1 MDHTNNDDFVP
12 EYCLKLRAAER
23 PAKPKVSCIIPAF
36 NEAANIVLLLETL
49 HALLSQQGLEH
60 ELIVVD
66 DGSRDATVEQVLSV
80 AGKLPVT
87 LVQLSRNFGKE
98 LALTAGIDLAD
109 CDVAVLI
116 DGDFQHPPEMIPE
129 FLAQWRN
136 GYDMVYSVRANREGE
151 TLAKRWFTRTF
162 YTLLNL
168 GTQLKIP
175 ENTQDFRV
183 LDRCILDALRQ
194 MPERNRFMKGL
205 YNWVGFTRLGVVTHT
220 NNRLGGQSSFNLW
233 RLLGLGLT
241 GLTSF
246 SNVPL
251 RVWTLLGSTV
261 SLTAIA
267 YAIYVVFDT
276 LMFGNDQHGWPTLT
290 VGIMFLGGVQLLSI
304 GVLGEYIGRIFTE
317 VKLRPAYFVSRIT
330 RGGHHSG
337 DAE

>member
-1 MDHTNNDDFVP
+1 MNDDFVP

-23 PAKPKVSCIIPAF
+23 PAAPLVSCIIPAF
-36 NEAANIVLLLETL
+36 NEADNIVLLLQTL
-49 HALLSQQGLEH
+49 HTLLTEHGLQH
-60 ELIVVD
+60 ELMVVD
-66 DGSRDATVEQVLSV
+66 DGSQDATVERVLEASSRF
-80 AGKLPVT
+80 PVT
-87 LVQLSRNFGKE
+87 LIQLSRNFGKE
-98 LALTAGIDLAD
+98 LALTAGIDQAKG
-109 CDVAVLI
+109 DVAVLI

-136 GYDMVYSVRANREGE
+136 GYDMVYSVRANRDGE

-168 GTQLKIP
+168 GAQMKIP

-183 LDRCILDALRQ
+183 LDRCILDALRE

-205 YNWVGFTRLGVVTHT
+205 YNWVGFTRLGMVTHT
-220 NNRLGGQSSFNLW
+220 NNRLAGKSSFNLW

-251 RVWTLLGSTV
+251 RIWTLVGSTV
-261 SLTAIA
+261 SMASIA
-267 YAIYVVFDT
+267 YAIYVLIKT
-276 LMFGNDQHGWPTLT
+276 LLFGNDQHGWPTLT

-317 VKLRPAYFVSRIT
+317 VKLRPAYFISRIT
-330 RGGHHSG
+330 RPGPPG
-337 DAE
+337 DQQ

>member
-1 MDHTNNDDFVP
+1 MTDDFVP
-12 EYCLKLRAAER
+12 EYLLKQRAADR
-23 PAKPKVSCIIPAF
+23 PANPLCSCIIPAF
-36 NEAANIVLLLETL
+36 NEAENIVPLLQTL
-49 HALLSQQGLEH
+49 HDILLAQGLKH

-66 DGSRDATVEQVLSV
+66 DGSHDTTVEKVLSL
-80 AGKLPVT
+80 GTSLPVT

-98 LALTAGIDLAD
+98 LALTAGIDLAQG
-109 CDVAVLI
+109 DVAVLI

-129 FLAQWRN
+129 FIAQWRQ
-136 GYDMVYSVRANREGE
+136 GYDMVYSVRASRDGE

-168 GTQLKIP
+168 GTQQKIP

-183 LDRCILDALRQ
+183 LDRCILEALRQ

-205 YNWVGFTRLGVVTHT
+205 YNWVGFTRRGLVTHT
-220 NNRLGGQSSFNLW
+220 NDRRGGQSSFNLW

-251 RVWTLLGSTV
+251 RVWSIVGSVISLASIFYAFYVVVETLL
-261 SLTAIA
+261 
-267 YAIYVVFDT
+267 
-276 LMFGNDQHGWPTLT
+276 FGNDLRGWPTLT
-290 VGIMFLGGVQLLSI
+290 VGVMFLGGVQLLSI

-317 VKLRPAYFVSRIT
+317 VKLRPTYFISRIS
-330 RGGHHSG
+330 RSRQ
-337 DAE
+337 DEAAEQ